1 MAVAV
6 RGLLTAAALLAAGNP
21 VRAEVVVSAA
31 GGFIIEHQRV
41 IGAPPA
47 RVYAA
52 IVDEVAAWWNADHT
66 WSGDAGNLSIDARPG
81 GCFCEYLDNG
91 GGVEH
96 MRVVFAWPGRLLR
109 LSGGLGPLQAMANAG
124 SMDFAL
130 SEAEGHA
137 TRLELRYVVSGF
149 AADGM
154 AVMAEP
160 VDGVLN
166 EQLDRLAAHLTTAAP

>member
-1 MAVAV
+1 MAVV
-6 RGLLTAAALLAAGNP
+6 MRGLLAAAAVLAVGPA
-21 VRAEVVVSAA
+21 RSEVVVSAA
-31 GGFIIEHQRV
+31 GGFIIQHERV
-41 IGAPPA
+41 ISAPPA

-52 IVDEVAAWWNADHT
+52 IVDEVSVWWNADHT

-81 GCFCEYLDNG
+81 GCFCEQLGNA

-96 MRVVFAWPGRLLR
+96 MRVVFASPGRLLR

-130 SEAEGHA
+130 SEAEGDA

-154 AVMAEP
+154 AAMAEP
-160 VDGVLN
+160 VDGVLSD
-166 EQLDRLAAHLTTAAP
+166 QVDRLAAHLTTAAP